1 MVVTIANPSTEN
13 ITMIG
18 SNDLFDRLN
27 DPPYSPFSLKNIT
40 GGAVTLNITR
50 YKVAPLSDDSFS
62 NIPPG
67 GTWIRAVNISNY
79 LLGPAQGSS
88 GKTTSQCFIASLAP
102 SYYGLNTTGF
112 EPNEALANYYL
123 TKGLSSM
130 TVQSIPIHFNYTV
143 PVDFTND
150 QAAYIKADQAIRLQQ
165 AGSGAA
171 STATTRS
178 RRLR

>member
-50 YKVAPLSDDSFS
+50 YQVAPLSDDSFS

-88 GKTTSQCFIASLAP
+88 GKTTSQCL
-102 SYYGLNTTGF
+102 
-112 EPNEALANYYL
+112 
-123 TKGLSSM
+123 
-130 TVQSIPIHFNYTV
+130 
-143 PVDFTND
+143 
-150 QAAYIKADQAIRLQQ
+150 
-165 AGSGAA
+165 
-171 STATTRS
+171 
-178 RRLR
+178 